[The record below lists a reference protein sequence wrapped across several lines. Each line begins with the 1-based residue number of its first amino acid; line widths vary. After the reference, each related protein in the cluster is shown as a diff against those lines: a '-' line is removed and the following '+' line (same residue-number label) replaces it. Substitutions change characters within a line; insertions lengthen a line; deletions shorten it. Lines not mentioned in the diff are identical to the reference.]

1 MDRKVAARITSKLKE
16 NRMQKLLRVVVFL
29 LLAVSLLWTPP
40 TFAAQYH
47 HASHVKLVYCDFH
60 VCLEKP
66 HYIGK
71 ASFYGKHYWQGRKMA
86 NGNRFDYRKPS
97 IATWGIPL
105 GTTVRVTNLRNGKS
119 IVVEVTDQGP
129 AHSLHRVA
137 DLSQAAAEALD
148 YVKDGMTMVMIQVV
162 VLVDTEVAVLDTTL
176 VESPELVSLEPP
188 IVVAGKD

>member
-1 MDRKVAARITSKLKE
+1 
-16 NRMQKLLRVVVFL
+16 
-29 LLAVSLLWTPP
+29 
-40 TFAAQYH
+40 
-47 HASHVKLVYCDFH
+47 
-60 VCLEKP
+60 
-66 HYIGK
+66 
-71 ASFYGKHYWQGRKMA
+71 
-86 NGNRFDYRKPS
+86 
-97 IATWGIPL
+97 
-105 GTTVRVTNLRNGKS
+105 VTNLRNGKS
-119 IVVEVTDQGP
+119 IVVEVTDRGP